1 MTRDDIIT
9 KHADKFSAEPMSGC
23 WLWTASVDKDG
34 YAKVWSNGKM
44 VKAHRLF
51 YAAASGKPL
60 SGINVLHDCDNPACV
75 NPAHLHPGTQAENL
89 KERTQRGRSGKRLTQ
104 PIADHIRLQ
113 LELGRSQRWVADFW
127 GVSQRLVWS
136 IKKGLIWSANK

>member
-9 KHADKFSAEPMSGC
+9 KHADKFSAEPISGC
-23 WLWTASVDKDG
+23 WLWTAATDKHGYGMLWDG
-34 YAKVWSNGKM
+34 KRM
-44 VKAHRLF
+44 DRAHRLF
-51 YAAASGKPL
+51 YASASGHSV

-75 NPAHLHPGTQAENL
+75 NPAHLHAGTQAQNL

-104 PIADHIRLQ
+104 ATADHIRLQ
-113 LELGRSQRWVADFW
+113 LELGRSQRWIAAFW

-136 IKKGLIWSANK
+136 IGKGRVWNANK